1 MDHAAQAAEAL
12 GTSILEK
19 PKNAS
24 PRREMPGE
32 DYHRGKPASSALYEM
47 HTDLMKKQEVR
58 KKQAEE
64 EAGLKRNST
73 FKSKDTIVLMIDAF
87 KKEFR

>member
-47 HTDLMKKQEVR
+47 HTDLMKK
-58 KKQAEE
+58 
-64 EAGLKRNST
+64 
-73 FKSKDTIVLMIDAF
+73 
-87 KKEFR
+87 